1 MKPRN
6 KFQKEIVA
14 LSKQLPKITEAQIKW
29 GYKHCIE
36 HIGRRT
42 AKGVISCYECGHSW
56 TDEDMKV
63 KECTC
68 PSCGMK
74 LKVETTRNR
83 TYTDYEYFC
92 IITECKGYQVLRFF
106 YIDYRAKVGQKA
118 RYFHSEVIQRWIA
131 PNGKTAVMAK
141 LRALFGFYDTWQF
154 CTPLEI
160 RPDKS
165 LYNVTPTCI
174 YPRQK
179 LIPEIK
185 RSGYK
190 GNFYGLTPLDLF
202 LYTLTENRAETLMKA
217 GQTNILKHFAYNRGY
232 KDISNYWASI
242 KICIRN
248 GYKVEDT
255 SIWCDYIDLL
265 RFFGKDLHNAK
276 YVCPADLEAEH
287 DQYVEKKR
295 AYFERQQKEEAKK
308 RALENEALFHEMK
321 SKFFG
326 IGFTDGLIQ
335 VRVLESV
342 QEIMLEGDLLH
353 HCVFTNDY
361 HLKPDS
367 LILSACI
374 NGKRIETVEISLSKL
389 QVVQSRGVCNQNT
402 EYHDKIVKLVNKNI
416 PLIKKRLAA

>member
-6 KFQKEIVA
+6 KFQKEIAA
-14 LSKQLPKITEAQIKW
+14 LSEKLPQITEAQIKW

-36 HIGRRT
+36 HIGHRT
-42 AKGVISCYECGHSW
+42 AKGVITCMECGHSW
-56 TDEDMKV
+56 TDKNMAV
-63 KECTC
+63 KKCTC
-68 PSCGMK
+68 SLCGTK
-74 LKVETTRNR
+74 LKVETTRKR

-92 IITECKGYQVLRFF
+92 IITEYKGYQVLRFF
-106 YIDYRAKVGQKA
+106 YIDYRAKVGEKA
-118 RYFHSEVIQRWIA
+118 QYFHSEVIQRWIA

-154 CTPLEI
+154 GTSLEI
-160 RPDKS
+160 RPDKN
-165 LYNVTPTCI
+165 LYNATPTCI

-190 GNFYGLTPLDLF
+190 GDFYGLTPLDLF
-202 LYTLTENRAETLMKA
+202 LYILTENRAETLLKA
-217 GQTNILKHFAYNRGY
+217 NQTAILKYFAHNRGY
-232 KDISNYWASI
+232 KNISDYWASF

-248 GYKVEDT
+248 GYIVEDA
-255 SIWCDYIDLL
+255 SLWCDYIDLL

-276 YVCPADLEAEH
+276 YICPADLNAEH
-287 DQYVEKKR
+287 DKYVQKKR
-295 AYFERQQKEEAKK
+295 AYIKHQQKEEAKR
-308 RALENEALFHEMK
+308 RALENEALYHEMR

-367 LILSACI
+367 LIMSACI
-374 NGKRIETVEISLSKL
+374 DGKRIETVEISISKL
-389 QVVQSRGVCNQNT
+389 QVIQSRGVCNQNT

-416 PLIKKRLAA
+416 SLIQKRLAA